1 MSDEPAVEPHAGR
14 WVARRFVTHEVVLA
28 ADSPEEL
35 DSAIRAQGL
44 RDVAVMRMPTDDEPL
59 WAGLGH
65 RARAS

>member
-1 MSDEPAVEPHAGR
+1 MSDERGDERHGGR

-35 DSAIRAQGL
+35 DSAIQAQGL
-44 RDVAVMRMPTDDEPL
+44 RDVAVMRMPAADEPL

-65 RARAS
+65 RPRAS